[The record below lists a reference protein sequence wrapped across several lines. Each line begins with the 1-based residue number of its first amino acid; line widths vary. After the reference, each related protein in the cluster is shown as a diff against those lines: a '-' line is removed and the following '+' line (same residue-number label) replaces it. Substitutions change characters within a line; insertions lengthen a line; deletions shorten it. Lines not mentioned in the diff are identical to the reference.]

1 MWCPSITFQSGNC
14 DESFC
19 SSSPARG
26 GTPPL
31 QGTQCFAARPLT
43 PDPPILS
50 IPSIH
55 RAISGQSEQ
64 RTINSKFE
72 YCQLTQLKYCEF
84 VRQSTIENDALRL
97 LLRSPTQ
104 SMMELETK

>member
-1 MWCPSITFQSGNC
+1 MFRGQAAYSG
-14 DESFC
+14 S
-19 SSSPARG
+19 
-26 GTPPL
+26 THTL
-31 QGTQCFAARPLT
+31 H
-43 PDPPILS
+43 
-50 IPSIH
+50 PSIH

-104 SMMELETK
+104 SMMELETKRWLYRERIFQHPTGGPQTGFPSKTMFVTS